1 MKMEFDEIRILIGL
15 AQRGLASTMLAYQKR
30 NELDAASVRTLTKC
44 LEHLSDANDILQ
56 PYAPDVDMLVE
67 GS

>member
-1 MKMEFDEIRILIGL
+1 MNVEFDEIRILIGL
-15 AQRGLASTMLAYQKR
+15 ARRGLTSTMRNYQKC
-30 NELDAASVRTLTKC
+30 NELDERSTRALKSC
-44 LEHLSDANDILQ
+44 LEHLSEANYILQ